1 MPKKVKSKKVKGVQR
16 PARLRKLK
24 KAAQEAAKVAAAAN
38 SPELHQVD
46 SQDSVPEDGSVSDAE
61 AQSINPNERERFKRV
76 IRLPLHIDDET
87 MGRRLLVTGG
97 ATVPFVALLEE
108 ATGED
113 FLQVLRDHGFT
124 HVYLQCG
131 AAHDQIEARLKGD
144 SRGDA
149 GLQVETFAFCRDL
162 KSLIKEHCRG
172 EKGVRPAGVVI
183 GHAGT
188 GTISDTMEVDCALVI
203 VANTTLMDDH
213 QSAFAAEMASEYPTI
228 VQAHLGNIAKSIP
241 EIMAVI
247 KKNGLDDLEPYEE
260 PSLPDEQQLTF
271 IDEVVA
277 GATRPQSYYGI
288 RPLHRCIVQ

>member
-24 KAAQEAAKVAAAAN
+24 KAAHEAAKVAAAAN
-38 SPELHQVD
+38 NPDLHRVD
-46 SQDSVPEDGSVSDAE
+46 PQDNAPEDGFVSDAE
-61 AQSINPNERERFKRV
+61 APYAESINPDERERFKRV
-76 IRLPLHIDDET
+76 IRLPLHIDDDET
-87 MGRRLLVTGG
+87 MGRCLLVTGG

-124 HVYLQCG
+124 QVYLQCG
-131 AAHDQIEARLKGD
+131 AAHDQIEARLKDDG
-144 SRGDA
+144 RGDA

-172 EKGVRPAGVVI
+172 EKGVQPAGVVI
-183 GHAGT
+183 GHAGQFTLRRVPRTGVVLIYSSLTRGPKELIVHSGT

-213 QSAFAAEMASEYPTI
+213 QSAFAAEMASEYPTV
-228 VQAHLGNIAKSIP
+228 VQAHLG
-241 EIMAVI
+241 
-247 KKNGLDDLEPYEE
+247 
-260 PSLPDEQQLTF
+260 
-271 IDEVVA
+271 
-277 GATRPQSYYGI
+277 
-288 RPLHRCIVQ
+288 

>member
-38 SPELHQVD
+38 NPELHQVD
-46 SQDSVPEDGSVSDAE
+46 SLDSVPEDGSVSDAE

-97 ATVPFVALLEE
+97 ATVPFVTLLEE

-172 EKGVRPAGVVI
+172 EKGVQPAGVVI
-183 GHAGT
+183 GHAGQ
-188 GTISDTMEVDCALVI
+188 S
-203 VANTTLMDDH
+203 TL
-213 QSAFAAEMASEYPTI
+213 Y
-228 VQAHLGNIAKSIP
+228 
-241 EIMAVI
+241 
-247 KKNGLDDLEPYEE
+247 LDKRARRTNRLFRYWHY
-260 PSLPDEQQLTF
+260 L
-271 IDEVVA
+271 
-277 GATRPQSYYGI
+277 
-288 RPLHRCIVQ
+288 